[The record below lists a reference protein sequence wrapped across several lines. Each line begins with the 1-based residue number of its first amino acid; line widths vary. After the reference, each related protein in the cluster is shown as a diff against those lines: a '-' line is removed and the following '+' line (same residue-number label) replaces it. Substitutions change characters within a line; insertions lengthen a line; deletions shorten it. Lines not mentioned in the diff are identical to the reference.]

1 MPQGKPR
8 RLRHAN
14 HIERST
20 PRLFREL
27 SKSPDER
34 FRPERQLPE
43 TLPLD
48 DLLRPAMVE
57 RSRQPWAVSCCPGK
71 IWRTFQYISGPTAP
85 MPQMPLIR
93 PWTGIRFGGWVLV
106 RQRLAG
112 VRPTTIPTKPGER
125 DPGMVWW

>member
-8 RLRHAN
+8 PLRHAN

-48 DLLRPAMVE
+48 DLLCPAMVE
-57 RSRQPWAVSCCPGK
+57 RSRQPWAVSCSPREDLEHVPIHIGTDGSNATNATDPAMD
-71 IWRTFQYISGPTAP
+71 RDS
-85 MPQMPLIR
+85 
-93 PWTGIRFGGWVLV
+93 V
-106 RQRLAG
+106 RRL
-112 VRPTTIPTKPGER
+112 
-125 DPGMVWW
+125 